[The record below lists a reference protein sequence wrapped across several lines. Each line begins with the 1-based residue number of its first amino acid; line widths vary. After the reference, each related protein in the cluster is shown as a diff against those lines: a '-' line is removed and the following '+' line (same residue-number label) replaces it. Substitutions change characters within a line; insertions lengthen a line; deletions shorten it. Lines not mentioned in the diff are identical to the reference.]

1 MNNENKYFIKFLIL
15 VGILIAIL
23 IGYAGF
29 NFFNIS
35 GIFNEKPI
43 YYFCSYHDDYYLD
56 MNDNQIVK
64 LKNDIQNFMEKLDY
78 VDEDYD
84 NITFQSV
91 VYEKTR
97 KLYIIFSG

>member
-1 MNNENKYFIKFLIL
+1 
-15 VGILIAIL
+15 
-23 IGYAGF
+23 
-29 NFFNIS
+29 
-35 GIFNEKPI
+35 
-43 YYFCSYHDDYYLD
+43 